1 MHQMNDAFE
10 LSRTEQAYLARQLGN
25 VSRSFALV
33 VPFVEVPTR
42 HYLATAYLL
51 CRVVDN
57 IEDCGRSTEWKDE
70 RFGEFLGLLIEP
82 GRAEQVLGLW
92 DGEPWP
98 GLTDKE
104 TLLMGCDDGLML
116 WQIYAQMPEEPRAI
130 VGHWTSA
137 MAEGMRQLGDPN
149 HCPCFVKHEGV
160 DILEAQSDYDGYC
173 YYVAGTVGNMASELV
188 VRQYGLT
195 ADVAEVLQSRAEAC
209 GLSLQKTNIVKDF
222 AEDLARGICYLPDE
236 WLRKAEYLP
245 LALQGAAPAWK
256 AMVLGDVLTQLREA
270 TDYLLALPYT
280 AAGYRRA
287 SLMCLLPAYQTLL
300 LAAQRQETLF
310 TSRHEVKIS
319 KPTMARCLVDSQA
332 LLFDNDGVRRY
343 SRQLESAILGE
354 FTPRNKTSA
363 ATSLPF

>member
-1 MHQMNDAFE
+1 MNDEFE
-10 LSRTEQAYLARQLGN
+10 PTRAEQGYLERQLGN

-33 VPFVEVPTR
+33 VPFVEPPTG

-57 IEDCGRSTEWKDE
+57 IEDCGRSAEWKDE
-70 RFGEFLGLLIEP
+70 RFGEFLGLLAEP
-82 GRAEQVLGLW
+82 GRAQQVLAVW
-92 DGEPWP
+92 DREFWP

-104 TLLMGCDDGLML
+104 ALLMGCDEGLML

-130 VGHWTSA
+130 VRHWTSA

-160 DILEAQSDYDGYC
+160 DILEAESDYDGYC
-173 YYVAGTVGNMASELV
+173 YYVAGTVGNMASELI

-195 ADVAEVLQSRAEAC
+195 ADVAEALNSRAEAC

-222 AEDLARGICYLPDE
+222 AEDLARGICYLPDR
-236 WLRKAEYLP
+236 WLREADYLP
-245 LALQGAAPAWK
+245 LSLQGAAPAWK
-256 AMVLGDVLTQLREA
+256 AMVLGDVLTQLRGA
-270 TDYLLALPYT
+270 TDYLLALPYSAT
-280 AAGYRRA
+280 GYRRA

-310 TSRHEVKIS
+310 TAQHQVKIS

-343 SRQLESAILGE
+343 SRRVESAILDK
-354 FTPRNKTSA
+354 FRPRDKTSA
-363 ATSLPF
+363 TTSLPF